1 MGFKMAFWLGGK
13 IKSLSCYLQKAVEWQ
28 KPQNAAFSDWKQKRC
43 GETEKR
49 DKMKLVKADTVH
61 VWTWAT
67 DSLFLWNEKNRV
79 WWKAKT
85 NEVFSSAL
93 KQLPCMNSLWQPLQ
107 GNSAIIF
114 SPIFFFPWKTEK
126 QSNWK
131 LTHNLM
137 ELQSWHISRVCLM
150 AWAACQFSVASG
162 LGLNSI
168 SIQAFKVNPSAVL
181 TQVSTD

>member
-1 MGFKMAFWLGGK
+1 MGKLRRETKWNWSRQTLCMCGLGPLILSFCEMRKIEFGGK
-13 IKSLSCYLQKAVEWQ
+13 QKLMRFSAAPWNSYLVWILCDNLSKATQELFFLQ
-28 KPQNAAFSDWKQKRC
+28 F
-43 GETEKR
+43 
-49 DKMKLVKADTVH
+49 
-61 VWTWAT
+61 
-67 DSLFLWNEKNRV
+67 F
-79 WWKAKT
+79 
-85 NEVFSSAL
+85 F
-93 KQLPCMNSLWQPLQ
+93 
-107 GNSAIIF
+107 
-114 SPIFFFPWKTEK
+114 FFFPWKTEK
-126 QSNWK
+126 HSNWK